1 MLTMTKSEK
10 LLIFPSELENI
21 SRVERFIDDIS
32 STHNL
37 SSEIYGKISVAL
49 IEAVNN
55 AILHGNQLD
64 NSKNVKIEYLIDDE
78 AIRFFVKD
86 EGAGFDVL
94 SIPDPTLPENLEK
107 THGRG
112 IFLMNHLCD
121 EIAFNENGAFVE
133 MKFRLG

>member
-1 MLTMTKSEK
+1 MTKSEK

-21 SRVERFIDDIS
+21 SRVEKLIDDIS
-32 STHNL
+32 SSHNL
-37 SSEIYGKISVAL
+37 SSEIYGKISVAI

-64 NSKNVKIEYLIDDE
+64 NSKKVKIDYNIDDK
-78 AIRFFVKD
+78 AICFMIED
-86 EGAGFDVL
+86 EGKGFDFS

-112 IFLMNHLCD
+112 IFLMNHLAD
-121 EIAFNENGAFVE
+121 DIAFNENGALVE
-133 MKFRLG
+133 MKFRLV

>member
-1 MLTMTKSEK
+1 MTKSEK

-21 SRVERFIDDIS
+21 SRVEKLIDEIS
-32 STHNL
+32 SSHNL

-64 NSKNVKIEYLIDDE
+64 VTKKVKIEYNIDDE
-78 AIRFFVKD
+78 SISFIVWD
-86 EGAGFDVL
+86 EGKGFDF
-94 SIPDPTLPENLEK
+94 SNIPDPTLPENLEK

-112 IFLMNHLCD
+112 IFLMNHLAD
-121 EIAFNENGAFVE
+121 DIEFGENGAIVE
-133 MKFRLG
+133 MKFIFG

>member
-1 MLTMTKSEK
+1 MTKSEK

-21 SRVERFIDDIS
+21 SRVEKLIDEIS
-32 STHNL
+32 SSHNL

-64 NSKNVKIEYLIDDE
+64 VTKKVKVEYNIDNE
-78 AIRFFVKD
+78 SISFIVWD
-86 EGAGFDVL
+86 EGKGFDF
-94 SIPDPTLPENLEK
+94 SNIPDPTLPENLEK

-112 IFLMNHLCD
+112 IFLMNHLAD
-121 EIAFNENGAFVE
+121 DIEFGENGAIVE
-133 MKFRLG
+133 MKFIFG